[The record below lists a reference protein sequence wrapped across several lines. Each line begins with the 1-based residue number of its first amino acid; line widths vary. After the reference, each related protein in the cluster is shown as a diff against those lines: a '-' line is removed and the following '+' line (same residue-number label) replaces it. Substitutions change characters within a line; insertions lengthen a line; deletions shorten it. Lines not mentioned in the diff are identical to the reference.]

1 MPTANDSAVTT
12 DEDTAYTFSASDFGY
27 NDEDGDFLNSIEV
40 TTLESNGQL
49 QLNGVDVSLNQVIS
63 KADIDAGDLT
73 FTPEAD
79 VNGDSYDSF
88 KFSVND
94 GTVDSVNTYNM
105 TINVTAVN
113 DAPVLENIGDKTVRE
128 GKELNF
134 IIRASDIDSDEL
146 DLTVTGMPLK
156 ASIDEVTGEFSWKPG
171 YDDAG
176 EYILTFTISDGQL
189 TDSETIKIVVNDVE
203 RPDMSVTMEDSFEN
217 DVLLPG
223 EIITYSIKV
232 NNTGQAS
239 LVNAILK
246 GTIPSNTSYVKG
258 STNLNGTTVAD
269 IDDRSA
275 LLTGLEIN
283 SPEEEQGV
291 VAIQSDDEVVVEYSV
306 RVFEDASVGT
316 RISNQVELSGNGY
329 DSGAIKPVLSLDSD
343 TGDQATISIVGS
355 TPILDARKTV
365 TDENGGDVE
374 GGDQL
379 VYIIRIVN
387 LGTGQASQVRL
398 TDYIPEGTSFV
409 EGSLGVYDG
418 EDSGNSEAQ
427 SASLLKNRLMSQG
440 ITQQQI
446 KTSQQ
451 NEDEDYDINDD
462 EIIVNLDTLNGL
474 SYKDIIFKVQVDE
487 DDSEEEQEE
496 IKIISSQGIVSSAE
510 LPDEPTDEDG
520 DDSNGNQPTQ
530 INVGKSPILSARIEV
545 KDLDGGE
552 VLAGDELQYS
562 IIIKNNGNAP
572 VVDLV
577 LSSDIPD
584 GLDYIED
591 TTILNGEKIADIED
605 QSVNYGAILAG
616 EEMVVKYNVLV
627 PADTERGTVFTGQA
641 EYTATARKEDTG
653 LSADKEITGSSEDD
667 AADNKIENELASVQ
681 VGGNPGSAV
690 ISGNIRN
697 SLAENESAEGWIV
710 ELYHNDSLVDSREAD
725 ESGEYSFRGLQ
736 SGSDYRIVLKH
747 PETGV
752 AYYSGEIDNLQS
764 GMGEDIL
771 LPMDPS
777 GVVYDSIN
785 RIAVEDAIAYLL
797 DSSGDRVPDNYVLAG
812 QQGQQ
817 TGSDGRYRFDVRIG
831 DTAPEGEYRIEVE
844 VPDGY
849 SPHFPSVIIEAEE
862 DSLDATG
869 LPSPYKVA
877 ASNDLPKVG
886 EDTTYYLNFDL
897 AIGDPQIIN
906 NHIPVDP
913 DFGESLSINKK
924 ADKNSVSPGD
934 FITYT
939 ITLENEMPVKIEPFT
954 IEDILPA
961 GFKYVEGTAGIKTSN
976 LNEEKIE
983 TEGVRPIYWQDLSL
997 NAGESL
1003 EIKYT
1008 LLVGSGVNVGTEAV
1022 NKARVIHDI
1031 TNLAISSL
1039 AEAVV
1044 EIVGEPIFN
1053 NSVISGKVFF
1063 DNNGDGMQDEGE
1075 EGLADIGIYT
1085 VSGQYITTDEHGRFH
1100 VNVEDISSGIGENFI
1115 LKLDEATLPEG
1126 VKVNSDNP
1134 IVIRLTPGIMR
1145 KVNFE
1150 VK

>member
-1 MPTANDSAVTT
+1 
-12 DEDTAYTFSASDFGY
+12 
-27 NDEDGDFLNSIEV
+27 
-40 TTLESNGQL
+40 
-49 QLNGVDVSLNQVIS
+49 
-63 KADIDAGDLT
+63 
-73 FTPEAD
+73 
-79 VNGDSYDSF
+79 
-88 KFSVND
+88 
-94 GTVDSVNTYNM
+94 
-105 TINVTAVN
+105 
-113 DAPVLENIGDKTVRE
+113 
-128 GKELNF
+128 
-134 IIRASDIDSDEL
+134 
-146 DLTVTGMPLK
+146 
-156 ASIDEVTGEFSWKPG
+156 
-171 YDDAG
+171 
-176 EYILTFTISDGQL
+176 
-189 TDSETIKIVVNDVE
+189 
-203 RPDMSVTMEDSFEN
+203 
-217 DVLLPG
+217 
-223 EIITYSIKV
+223 
-232 NNTGQAS
+232 
-239 LVNAILK
+239 
-246 GTIPSNTSYVKG
+246 
-258 STNLNGTTVAD
+258 
-269 IDDRSA
+269 
-275 LLTGLEIN
+275 
-283 SPEEEQGV
+283 
-291 VAIQSDDEVVVEYSV
+291 
-306 RVFEDASVGT
+306 
-316 RISNQVELSGNGY
+316 
-329 DSGAIKPVLSLDSD
+329 
-343 TGDQATISIVGS
+343 
-355 TPILDARKTV
+355 
-365 TDENGGDVE
+365 
-374 GGDQL
+374 
-379 VYIIRIVN
+379 
-387 LGTGQASQVRL
+387 
-398 TDYIPEGTSFV
+398 
-409 EGSLGVYDG
+409 
-418 EDSGNSEAQ
+418 
-427 SASLLKNRLMSQG
+427 
-440 ITQQQI
+440 
-446 KTSQQ
+446 
-451 NEDEDYDINDD
+451 
-462 EIIVNLDTLNGL
+462 
-474 SYKDIIFKVQVDE
+474 
-487 DDSEEEQEE
+487 
-496 IKIISSQGIVSSAE
+496 
-510 LPDEPTDEDG
+510 
-520 DDSNGNQPTQ
+520 
-530 INVGKSPILSARIEV
+530 
-545 KDLDGGE
+545 
-552 VLAGDELQYS
+552 
-562 IIIKNNGNAP
+562 
-572 VVDLV
+572 
-577 LSSDIPD
+577 
-584 GLDYIED
+584 
-591 TTILNGEKIADIED
+591 
-605 QSVNYGAILAG
+605 
-616 EEMVVKYNVLV
+616 
-627 PADTERGTVFTGQA
+627 
-641 EYTATARKEDTG
+641 
-653 LSADKEITGSSEDD
+653 
-667 AADNKIENELASVQ
+667 
-681 VGGNPGSAV
+681 
-690 ISGNIRN
+690 
-697 SLAENESAEGWIV
+697 
-710 ELYHNDSLVDSREAD
+710 LYHNDSLVDSREAD

-785 RIAVEDAIAYLL
+785 RIAVEGAIAYLL

-897 AIGDPQIIN
+897 AIGDPDIIN

-1100 VNVEDISSGIGENFI
+1100 VNVEVISSGIGENFI